1 MIRRSEA
8 IALLEC
14 MAQNALGAFASA
26 DGQEKES
33 AAQHYK
39 ALDMAIAEL
48 KRAEGDPGPFVR
60 PDNLSESEFLIVE
73 RHCVEVYSKGEYL
86 PTPMP
91 KDSVAI
97 PMARDIDVEIKYK
110 TDLERAIEYYETRG
124 TCTRI
129 GDIVRIALREKQ
141 ERDQLVGVVMHKR
154 QKFGEPSLALPYCGN
169 CSKIV
174 LDAAAPYCCWCGRK
188 LKEVTS

>member
-26 DGQEKES
+26 NGQEKES

-48 KRAEGDPGPFVR
+48 KRAEGDTGPFVR
-60 PDNLSESEFLIVE
+60 PDNLGESEFLIVE

-91 KDSVAI
+91 KDCIAA
-97 PMARDIDVEIKYK
+97 PMNPWIRTNDQPPTEMDACHNDWVLALAAYQSPDNPVR
-110 TDLERAIEYYETRG
+110 LPAA
-124 TCTRI
+124 
-129 GDIVRIALREKQ
+129 DIVDWNFPVNCPELYPYW
-141 ERDQLVGVVMHKR
+141 M
-154 QKFGEPSLALPYCGN
+154 PLP
-169 CSKIV
+169 
-174 LDAAAPYCCWCGRK
+174 K
-188 LKEVTS
+188 LPEVDDD